1 MAHFPDNSDAA
12 FRNHSRAHKP
22 SPLLLHYNYGAAAIK
37 NWGHGKEVLKKL
49 IPKPPHPEVPVTPLT
64 PPAGPSYTKHG
75 RGITV
80 AKLKAARDP
89 GGVGGGTGGLVES
102 EDQEW
107 DEDDMMLFL
116 WGNTQAAKDRHLEKA
131 SKDARRI
138 EQWRGDVPQG
148 SV

>member
-1 MAHFPDNSDAA
+1 MAHFPNNSDAA
-12 FRNHSRAHKP
+12 FRNRSRAQKP

-49 IPKPPHPEVPVTPLT
+49 IPKPSHPEVPVTP
-64 PPAGPSYTKHG
+64 PAGPSYIRHD
-75 RGITV
+75 RGITL
-80 AKLKAARDP
+80 AKLKAAREP
-89 GGVGGGTGGLVES
+89 GGVGGGTGGLGES
-102 EDQEW
+102 EGQAMW

-131 SKDARRI
+131 SEDTRRI
-138 EQWRGDVPQG
+138 EQWRGDVPQD